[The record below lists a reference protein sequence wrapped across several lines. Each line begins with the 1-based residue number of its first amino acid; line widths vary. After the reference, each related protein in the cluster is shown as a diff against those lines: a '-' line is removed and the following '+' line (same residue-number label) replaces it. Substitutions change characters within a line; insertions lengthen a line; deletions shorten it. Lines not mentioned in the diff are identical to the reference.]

1 MLCKTKIFSSSVTF
15 ISFRAKCEILITVLI
30 FRHLKKYLLSK
41 DSCYMKLPD
50 SKYRRGI
57 KRDLLKRNTLTFKT
71 LEITLRTTS
80 LTYKNRASY
89 I

>member
-1 MLCKTKIFSSSVTF
+1 MKVFISSVPF
-15 ISFRAKCEILITVLI
+15 ISIRAKCEIPIEVLI
-30 FRHLKKYLLSK
+30 FPRLKKYLLPK
-41 DSCYMKLPD
+41 ASCYVELPD

-57 KRDLLKRNTLTFKT
+57 KRDLLKRNILTFKT